1 MQKGEYRMPEFNIMC
16 YGVRK
21 PTSEEVD
28 KIWEVLKSIGVV
40 EMQCVDFNDLRVYVR
55 KENADGTD

>member
-1 MQKGEYRMPEFNIMC
+1 MTEFNIMC
-16 YGVRK
+16 CGRK

-28 KIWEVLKSIGVV
+28 KIWEVLKTIGVV

-55 KENADGTD
+55 KEQMNE

>member
-1 MQKGEYRMPEFNIMC
+1 MTEFNIMC
-16 YGVRK
+16 YGERK

-55 KENADGTD
+55 KENVDGTD